1 MMQSSYSDNCLCHYN
16 IKILNLLDPELQ
28 LINTKPIFKNKLK
41 ESLSELKKFQVL
53 SILLLEY
60 KKKNNH
66 KIFHSKAKVIA
77 NDSDI
82 NEAYK
87 SMHQSIMKNSPS
99 EDWFVETIVNISI
112 KLFSVIISRNNSIEK
127 CR

>member
-1 MMQSSYSDNCLCHYN
+1 MMLSSYSDNCLCHYN

-41 ESLSELKKFQVL
+41 ELLSELKKFQVQ

-60 KKKNNH
+60 KKNGH

-77 NDSDI
+77 SDSDI
-82 NEAYK
+82 NETFK
-87 SMHQSIMKNSPS
+87 SMHESIMKKSQ
-99 EDWFVETIVNISI
+99 TLLAKIGLL
-112 KLFSVIISRNNSIEK
+112 KQL
-127 CR
+127 